1 MKFLKRLLTGASRGL
16 NIRRHVV
23 QYSTFTFTRSTNFAC
38 ATDET
43 KPLIKL
49 IAGVIFRLICEG
61 EGGEGWG
68 CSKGEG

>member
-1 MKFLKRLLTGASRGL
+1 MIAVKFLKRLLTGASRGL

-23 QYSTFTFTRSTNFAC
+23 QYSTFTFFTRSTNFAC

-49 IAGVIFRLICEG
+49 IAGVILRLICEG
-61 EGGEGWG
+61 EGG
-68 CSKGEG
+68 